1 MDNSSS
7 EQASRTGQ
15 LILIVGPSGAGKD
28 TLLDGAKKEFASD
41 KRIVFAKRLITR
53 PAQDE
58 DNETISPEDFT
69 YRQSQGL
76 FLLSWQAHGL
86 GYGLSLDL
94 IKELDQGRHVIA
106 NLSRSILEQAEN
118 LGYKVTVIHITAAAE
133 VLQQRLML
141 RGREA
146 PQDISGRLNREASL
160 TIKTARLIE
169 IRNEKSPSEGIMALN
184 QAIRQCITST
194 APHG

>member
-7 EQASRTGQ
+7 EQACRKGQ

-58 DNETISPEDFT
+58 DNETISPEDFA

-94 IKELDQGRHVIA
+94 KRQLDEGRHVIA
-106 NLSRSILEQAEN
+106 NLSRSLIEQAEN
-118 LGYKVTVIHITAAAE
+118 LGYEVIVIHVTAAADI
-133 VLQQRLML
+133 LQQRLKL
-141 RGREA
+141 RGRET
-146 PQDISGRLNREASL
+146 PQDISDRLNREAPL
-160 TIKTARLIE
+160 TTKSARLIE
-169 IRNEKSPSEGIMALN
+169 IRNETSPSEGIRAFN
-184 QAIRQCITST
+184 QAIRQCLTST
-194 APHG
+194 ALHE